1 MPYVDVEQKKEY
13 DKRYYQKHKEELD
26 EYHRQY
32 NQRHKRRIVELS
44 KQYRLK
50 WRRKAL
56 NIVGDTCF
64 FCGREE
70 GEDRWKRLD
79 IHRKDGKSHKQNVNN
94 YKNILK
100 NPEDW
105 TPLCHRCHK
114 GVHFCMDVLKK
125 TWEEIVELFQKG
137 GNYAY

>member
-1 MPYVDVEQKKEY
+1 MGYIDVEQKKEY
-13 DKRYYQKHKEELD
+13 DRQYYQKHKEELD

-32 NQRHKRRIVELS
+32 NQRHKGGIVELN

-56 NIVGDTCF
+56 NIVGNICF

-70 GEDRWKRLD
+70 GEDRWA
-79 IHRKDGKSHKQNVNN
+79 
-94 YKNILK
+94 
-100 NPEDW
+100 
-105 TPLCHRCHK
+105 PLCHRCHK

-125 TWEEIVELFQKG
+125 TWEEIMELFQKG
-137 GNYAY
+137 GNYGFSY